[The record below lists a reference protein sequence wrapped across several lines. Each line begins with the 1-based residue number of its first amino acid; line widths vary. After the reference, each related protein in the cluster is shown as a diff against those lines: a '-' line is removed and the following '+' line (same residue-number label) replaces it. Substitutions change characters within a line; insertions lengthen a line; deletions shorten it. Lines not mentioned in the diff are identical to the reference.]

1 MPSDKYIADCK
12 SHKSFLCGSGTTQN
26 MFMMV
31 HTKASRAHLA
41 ATWFPKQTHSTSSSP
56 KMPQLSALRR
66 VVEELIHIQLSR
78 NDFLDAYVSS
88 FDCST

>member
-1 MPSDKYIADCK
+1 MPSDKYIVDCK

-41 ATWFPKQTHSTSSSP
+41 ATWFPKRTHSTSSLP

-78 NDFLDAYVSS
+78 NDFLDGYV
-88 FDCST
+88 FFFYF

>member
-1 MPSDKYIADCK
+1 
-12 SHKSFLCGSGTTQN
+12 
-26 MFMMV
+26 MFMTV

-41 ATWFPKQTHSTSSSP
+41 ATWFPKRTHSTCSSP

-78 NDFLDAYVSS
+78 NDFLDGYV
-88 FDCST
+88 FFYF